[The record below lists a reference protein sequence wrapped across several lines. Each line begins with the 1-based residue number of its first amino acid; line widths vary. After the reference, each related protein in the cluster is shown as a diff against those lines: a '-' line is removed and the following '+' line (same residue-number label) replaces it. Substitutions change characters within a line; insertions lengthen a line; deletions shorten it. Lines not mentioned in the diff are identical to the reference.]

1 MVSVLDVGA
10 CLAVTH
16 IEGNVAVIARKLGVK
31 GAQGTDLG
39 VLECGKGNRKTL
51 KHVVHS
57 VHLSLHL
64 RKNTMVNTAIS
75 RRLRE
80 KHREA
85 ISKKIRSLEFDELNQ
100 PNLTADSELDG
111 RDPLS
116 TRQRIHAPAISVFAL
131 TIRSQTDEKLVDH
144 SITSTFPSIDI
155 TTSYSLTRVERKPT
169 RVREVGKGSGKGE
182 F

>member
-51 KHVVHS
+51 KHIVHS
-57 VHLSLHL
+57 VHLSLYL

-85 ISKKIRSLEFDELNQ
+85 ISKKIRSLEFDERNQ

-116 TRQRIHAPAISVFAL
+116 TRQRIHAPAISIFAL
-131 TIRSQTDEKLVDH
+131 TIRSQTDEKLIDH

-169 RVREVGKGSGKGE
+169 RVREVGKGS
-182 F
+182 